1 MLIPEGLKYTKEHE
15 WIQVDGE
22 VGIVGI
28 TDYAQNELSDIVF
41 VELPEVGQK
50 VAKGERVATL
60 EAVKTVADVY
70 SPVTGEVIE
79 VNERLADEPDLINRD
94 PYGDGWIVKIKIKN
108 LDELNDLL
116 SAEEYEKLVEEEEA

>member
-79 VNERLADEPDLINRD
+79 VNERLTDEPDLINRD
-94 PYGDGWIVKIKIKN
+94 PYGDGWIVKIKIEN
-108 LDELNDLL
+108 PDELNDLL

>member
-15 WIQVDGE
+15 WIQVDGG

-94 PYGDGWIVKIKIKN
+94 PYGDGWIVKIKIEN
-108 LDELNDLL
+108 PDELNDLL

>member
-1 MLIPEGLKYTKEHE
+1 M
-15 WIQVDGE
+15 DGE

-50 VAKGERVATL
+50 VARGERVATL

-79 VNERLADEPDLINRD
+79 VNERLTDEPDLINRD
-94 PYGDGWIVKIKIKN
+94 PYGDGWIVKIKIEN
-108 LDELNDLL
+108 PDELNDLL

>member
-94 PYGDGWIVKIKIKN
+94 PYGDGWIVKIKIEN
-108 LDELNDLL
+108 PDELNDLL